1 MAGKKQAQNL
11 TPEQRLSQ
19 ALVPEK
25 EWPYPLPENWRWVR
39 LGEIAEI
46 TMGQSPKGEDTTEEK
61 TEFGLIGGAADMG
74 KLYPQITRYT
84 YKPTKL
90 SRKDDIILSIRATL
104 GRPILSDGVYCLGRG
119 VAAISSVYVSRM
131 LLRLFFINFEQYLYD
146 VSTGST
152 FAQVN
157 SSQLKN
163 MFFPLPPLSEQERIV
178 NKIESLFTKL
188 DEAKEKT
195 EAVVDGFENRKAA
208 ILHQAFSG
216 QLTEKWR
223 QEHGVKKESWR
234 EKKIGE
240 LCVVNPSKIDTK
252 GLPDEIEVSFYP
264 MASVSDL
271 YGEVV
276 EPKTRK
282 LKEVRKGFTNFVE
295 GDVVFAKITP
305 CMENGKSAIIKK
317 LVNDIGYGTTE
328 FYVLRCNEKLFNRYL
343 YHLVRSRVF
352 RERAKAVMVG
362 AVGQQRVPKSFLE
375 EYKISIPSFEE
386 QIEIVRLLDDFLA
399 KEERAKELAENVI
412 EQIELMK
419 KSILAR
425 AFRGELGTNQPEEEN
440 AEEMLSKGWK

>member
-25 EWPYPLPENWRWVR
+25 EWPYPLPENWRWVYLINGFAECMDNFR
-39 LGEIAEI
+39 KPVNAEERAKRVGEIPYYGSTGQVGWIDDFLTNEQLVLLGEDGAPFFDKLKDKAYLIEGKAWVNNHAHILRSIYGNIGNKYLVYYLNVFNYKGYVNGTTRLKLTQSSMKMI
-46 TMGQSPKGEDTTEEK
+46 T
-61 TEFGLIGGAADMG
+61 I
-74 KLYPQITRYT
+74 
-84 YKPTKL
+84 
-90 SRKDDIILSIRATL
+90 
-104 GRPILSDGVYCLGRG
+104 
-119 VAAISSVYVSRM
+119 
-131 LLRLFFINFEQYLYD
+131 
-146 VSTGST
+146 
-152 FAQVN
+152 
-157 SSQLKN
+157 
-163 MFFPLPPLSEQERIV
+163 PLPPLAEQKRIV

-188 DEAKEKT
+188 DDAKEKA

-223 QEHGVKKESWR
+223 QEHGVKKESWE

-240 LCVVNPSKIDTK
+240 MCVVNPPKIETK

-343 YHLVRSRVF
+343 YHLVRSKVF

-440 AEEMLSKGWK
+440 AEEMLLKGWK